1 MDRQLDATSDE
12 LRRAM
17 REALGLVENED
28 PNTFTVAEL
37 AKLLD
42 ISEWTARKHVRDAIE
57 AGTMERVPTRRRR
70 SDGRLFTVPGVR
82 LVMKDD

>member
-1 MDRQLDATSDE
+1 MRQAL
-12 LRRAM
+12 
-17 REALGLVENED
+17 REALHLVEDTD
-28 PNTFTVAEL
+28 PNTFTVVEL

-57 AGTMERVPTRRRR
+57 AGTMERVPLRRRR